1 MGNKNVWTNK
11 EGEPAVI
18 FEMGGRA
25 IKGRESCLEIFKK
38 FIESDLSRKAFCAC
52 YQISGPKK
60 FNDMLN
66 NFAQESE
73 EYAQLVKE
81 KDDQEKMT
89 NEKNLYLCG
98 LVGLGKLPVEKL
110 IGNSSEL
117 SFEEAKQVVQNKWGK
132 PAMDAL
138 TYRVIDYFYRRLNS
152 AKWSD
157 ASPENINKL
166 LTFDEAR
173 FIVGNVDYYLLQM
186 GKSSI
191 AGKFVNAT
199 AYLNGENSELYSKK
213 VRGEGKAG
221 IFNALLKYDEIFIKD
236 EYLKETTL
244 LQTPKALVEVTPEI
258 VDQAYNYVLENNLFP
273 SSRTVNLAIRAVV
286 HDNIAYSEISP
297 ERQKIINRNPKKVL
311 DTKGT
316 VAFLEGIDGYMFE

>member
-1 MGNKNVWTNK
+1 MWTNK
-11 EGEPAVI
+11 EGEPAVM
-18 FEMGGRA
+18 FEMAGKAVR
-25 IKGRESCLEIFKK
+25 GRETCLRIFQKYLT
-38 FIESDLSRKAFCAC
+38 SDLSRKAFCAC
-52 YQISGPKK
+52 YQISGTKK

-66 NFAQESE
+66 NFANESE
-73 EYAQLVKE
+73 EYALLIKE
-81 KDDQEKMT
+81 KASQEKMI

-110 IGNSSEL
+110 IESSSEI
-117 SFEEAKQVVQNKWGK
+117 SFEEAQQIAKNKWGK
-132 PAMDAL
+132 PAIDAL
-138 TYRVIDYFYRRLNS
+138 THRVIDYFYRRLNS
-152 AKWSD
+152 SKWND

-166 LTFDEAR
+166 LTFNEAR

-213 VRGEGKAG
+213 VRGNGKAC
-221 IFNALLKYDEIFIKD
+221 IFDSLLKYDDMFMKD
-236 EYLKETTL
+236 VYLKETTL

-286 HDNIAYSEISP
+286 NGNIAYSEISP
-297 ERQKIINRNPKKVL
+297 ERQKIINRSQKKVL
-311 DTKGT
+311 NVKDAKE
-316 VAFLEGIDGYMFE
+316 FLDGIDEYMFE